1 MIGLRRRVA
10 RVCFIAGSLMLAVIS
25 AAGVARPQ
33 SPEPVTPPTV
43 NWPSFRGPGASGVAT
58 GPELPTTFDAATGAG
73 LAWRTAI
80 PGLAHASPIVWG
92 DRVFVTSAV
101 SEGPPQR
108 FLAELPDSRE
118 EITDPTPHSWLVMA
132 LDKHSGEVLW
142 QRVAATGVP
151 RTGRLRKGS
160 FNNSTPATDGTH
172 VVAWFGSRGLFCY
185 DTEGNRLWQVDLGT
199 TEAGWF
205 FDPASQWG
213 TASSPIIHDGRVIVQ
228 VDVRGG
234 AFIAAFD
241 VEDGSELWRAPRDEV
256 SSWAT
261 PTVVETSTRAEV
273 VTSGGRAIRAYD
285 AESGE
290 QLWSLAPSSEI
301 AAPTPI
307 FAGGLIFVGAGYLPT
322 QPFYAVAPGGSGDIS
337 LPEGSSRSRQIAWST
352 ADGGP
357 LLSTPVVVGNFI
369 FLLSRDGTLSCFD
382 AGSGLPMFRQKIVAD
397 EEPVAADPADPAA
410 PAPPA
415 KPPLTFTASPVA
427 ADGKLYIA
435 SDQGDVYVVEAGPIL
450 RLAATNPIGEAVF
463 ATPAIS
469 DGMLLIRG
477 QNHLFAFSQ

>member
-1 MIGLRRRVA
+1 MTRSRA
-10 RVCFIAGSLMLAVIS
+10 RIAPGIFIAGSLVLCLLS
-25 AAGVARPQ
+25 AAGVASPQ
-33 SPEPVTPPTV
+33 TSAPATPPTV
-43 NWPSFRGPGASGVAT
+43 NWPSFRGPGASGVAA
-58 GPELPTTFDAATGAG
+58 GSELPVTFSAPDGEG
-73 LAWRTAI
+73 LVWRTAI

-92 DRVFVTSAV
+92 DRVYVTSAV
-101 SEGPPQR
+101 SDAPPQR
-108 FLAELPDSRE
+108 FLAQLPDSRE
-118 EITDPTPHSWLVMA
+118 WLTDPLPHRWVVMA
-132 LDKHSGEVLW
+132 LDKSSGEILW
-142 QRVAATGVP
+142 ERTAAEGTP

-172 VVAWFGSRGLFCY
+172 VVAWFGSQGLFCY
-185 DTEGNRLWQVDLGT
+185 DTEGNLLWQVDLGT

-241 VEDGSELWRAPRDEV
+241 VEDGSELWRAPRDEI

-261 PTVVETSTRAEV
+261 PTVVETATRAEV
-273 VTSGGRAIRAYD
+273 VTNGGRAIRAYD
-285 AESGE
+285 AASGE
-290 QLWSLAPSSEI
+290 QLWSLMPSSEI

-307 FAGGLIFVGAGYLPT
+307 FTGGLIFVGAGYLPT
-322 QPFYAVAPGGSGDIS
+322 QPLYAVAPGGSGDIS
-337 LPEGSSRSRQIAWST
+337 LPEGGTRSRQIAWST

-357 LLSTPVVVGNFI
+357 LLSTPIVVGNFI

-397 EEPVAADPADPAA
+397 EEPEPADPADPTAQAA
-410 PAPPA
+410 PA

-450 RLAATNPIGEAVF
+450 RLSATNPIGEAVF

-469 DGMLLIRG
+469 DGMLLIRA
-477 QNHLFAFSQ
+477 QNHLFAFAR